1 MELDDSELEGETVV
15 PRLAAALTEGELDA
29 EDVNAV
35 EADAA
40 ELADCEAAADLE
52 PEELAVA
59 EREGGGEPDAEGV
72 ALPTRE
78 TLCDPLGDGD
88 ASGTADELR
97 EPVLLALRDAVS
109 VIDGE
114 TEDVTACRDDDR
126 DPLTLAVATRLPL
139 TLAVATR
146 LRLIERD
153 GARDAERVP
162 LTELLRLGD
171 ARLPPTDGV
180 AERDADTLAESER
193 LPPRLPLRDG
203 VAERDL
209 ETLTL
214 TEGEPPRERDEEND
228 TVADTVLEAPMLDE
242 RLRDDARLGEADVV
256 ADGNPLRERL
266 RVTLPELVRDAETVR
281 EELLEPDTLPLAAL
295 GERDRVNEE
304 DPLAERDCE
313 IVRLDERVLDAVPLD
328 EAVTVG
334 SVRLRDLL
342 LVIL

>member
-1 MELDDSELEGETVV
+1 MAL
-15 PRLAAALTEGELDA
+15 RLAAALTEGELDA

-78 TLCDPLGDGD
+78 TLCEALGDPD

-114 TEDVTACRDDDR
+114 TDDVTACRDD

-153 GARDAERVP
+153 GACDAVRVP
-162 LTELLRLGD
+162 LTEPLRLGD
-171 ARLPPTDGV
+171 ARLPLTDGV
-180 AERDADTLAESER
+180 AERDADTLAERER
-193 LPPRLPLRDG
+193 LPPQLPLRDG

-228 TVADTVLEAPMLDE
+228 TVADAVLEAPMLVE

-256 ADGNPLRERL
+256 ADGNLLRERL
-266 RVTLPELVRDAETVR
+266 QVTLPELDTERVLVNEEVRDAETVW

-313 IVRLDERVLDAVPLD
+313 VV
-328 EAVTVG
+328 
-334 SVRLRDLL
+334 
-342 LVIL
+342 